1 MKVSPS
7 VAIIVLT
14 YNSEAIIERC
24 LRSFSTLSYP
34 NAIFWVVDNVS
45 SDNTV
50 SLVKNKF
57 PQCNLLCAE
66 SNDGYTGGN
75 NLGIAAAL
83 AQGCQYVLI
92 VNPDTVLLNP
102 AFVNDLVFELERQ
115 PKIGIAGA
123 RVFLRSID
131 SVQNTILFPPAF
143 WRNLLHWFRYRWN
156 PNFAQLS
163 GGEPL
168 RAQMLNG
175 VCVLLRAECMQQI
188 GLFDESLFMYIE
200 DADLA
205 YRANLMSWEIAY
217 FPIDSVIHEQKIAGY
232 SETSSVA
239 LLLKRNSVHYLIKID
254 SYLEAW
260 GYAVVS
266 TALLALKLC
275 LKIKQASR
283 SDYAAFTGK
292 LLDDFSQVLIGKT
305 LGRRYEHRQ
314 P

>member
-1 MKVSPS
+1 MKVYPS

-24 LRSFSTLSYP
+24 LRSFLKLSYP
-34 NAIFWVVDNVS
+34 NATFWVVDNVS
-45 SDNTV
+45 SDSTV
-50 SLVKNKF
+50 SVVKNNF
-57 PQCNLLCAE
+57 PQCNVLCAE

-83 AQGCQYVLI
+83 SQGCQYVLV
-92 VNPDTVLLNP
+92 VNPDTVLLNS
-102 AFVNDLVFELERQ
+102 AFVNDLVIELERQ
-115 PKIGIAGA
+115 PQIGIAGA

-131 SVQNTILFPPAF
+131 SVQNTVLFPPSF

-163 GGEPL
+163 GGKTL

-175 VCVLLRAECMQQI
+175 VCVLLRSECMQQI

-205 YRANLMSWEIAY
+205 YRAKLMSWEIAY
-217 FPIDSVIHEQKIAGY
+217 FPIDSVIHEQKKEGY

-239 LLLKRNSVHYLIKID
+239 LLLKRNSAHYLIKTD
-254 SYLEAW
+254 SYLEAL

-266 TALLALKLC
+266 TGLLALKLF
-275 LKIKQASR
+275 LKIKRASR
-283 SDYAAFTGK
+283 SDYAAFIGQLMT
-292 LLDDFSQVLIGKT
+292 DFSRVLIGKT
-305 LGRRYEHRQ
+305 LGRRYAHRQ